1 MVYYVYCYLDPR
13 KPGKYVFDDLE
24 FDFEP
29 IYIGKGTRNRIR
41 HHLVQRLKK
50 KSLFYNKLNKIIDL
64 GNEPIFYKLFNNLE
78 EEKALIKE
86 VELISLIGR
95 IDIETGSLC
104 NCTEGGDRGF
114 NRTEETRKKLSDSK
128 LGEKNPMFGKTTSS
142 KQKESVRIVA
152 LNKKGKTREELFS
165 KEGIENMLRA
175 AANRGKNKKI
185 KSHSKKYVLINPEG
199 KEYIVYGAK
208 RLQKFCSE
216 NNIQYQFLRN
226 FFGIVKLENL
236 KSKTKTAL
244 NTISWVIKS

>member
-13 KPGKYVFDDLE
+13 KPGKYLFGNFE

-64 GNEPIFYKLFNNLE
+64 GNKPIFYKLFDDLE
-78 EEKALIKE
+78 EEQALIKE

-95 IDIETGSLC
+95 IDIETGPLC

-128 LGEKNPMFGKTTSS
+128 LGDKNPMFGKTTSN
-142 KQKESVRIVA
+142 KQKESVRILA
-152 LNKKGKTREELFS
+152 LSKKGKTREEIFS
-165 KEGIENMLRA
+165 KEGIENMLRG
-175 AANRGKNKKI
+175 AANRGKNGKI
-185 KSHSKKYVLINPEG
+185 KSNTKKYFIIDPDGL
-199 KEYIVYGAK
+199 EYIVLGAK
-208 RLQKFCSE
+208 KLQEFCS
-216 NNIQYQFLRN
+216 NNKIKYQLLRN
-226 FFGIVKLENL
+226 FNGQVKEENL
-236 KSKTKTAL
+236 KHKNKIAV
-244 NTISWVIKS
+244 NTISWTIRS